1 MCVSGRPYA
10 ENHDDILKLNT
21 MTSVREGDSMDER
34 YNVYSSYL
42 KQTYG
47 EKVYKLPI
55 SIPDTCPN
63 RDGTLGTYGCAF
75 CGTIGAGYENLPAS
89 LTVDQQIE
97 ANIAHIGPKYKARKF
112 IAYFQNFTNTYIR
125 PDVFRQYLK
134 TACQPDIVGIA
145 IATRPDCIHP
155 VYLDI
160 MAEIREEYGV
170 DILVELGLQ
179 TVNYKTLQKINRGH
193 TLAEYIDAMM
203 MLRAY
208 LFRNCTHVILDLP
221 WDTMEDVVE
230 TAKVISAL
238 PTHEIKL
245 HALYII
251 KNTVMAKW
259 YHAGDISLIPVE
271 EYVNRVVTFL
281 EYTRSDIVFQRLI
294 GRAPKEATEFANWGM
309 GWWKIRDMID
319 AELQRRD
326 TFQGKK
332 CDYLQGKAV
341 RKFTDQ

>member
-1 MCVSGRPYA
+1 M
-10 ENHDDILKLNT
+10 N
-21 MTSVREGDSMDER
+21 ER
-34 YNVYSSYL
+34 YNVYSTYL
-42 KQTYG
+42 KERYG

-63 RDGTLGTYGCAF
+63 RDGTLGTRGCAF
-75 CGTIGAGYENLPAS
+75 CGSIGAGYENLPADM
-89 LTVDQQIE
+89 TIQRQIE
-97 ANIAHIGPKYKARKF
+97 ANIAHIQPKYKANKF

-125 PDVFRQYLK
+125 PDVFRQYLIE
-134 TACQPDIVGIA
+134 ACRPDIVGIA
-145 IATRPDCIHP
+145 VATRPDC
-155 VYLDI
+155 VNTTYFDI
-160 MAEIREEYGV
+160 MAEIKETYGV
-170 DILVELGLQ
+170 DILVEFGLQ

-203 MLRAY
+203 MIQAY
-208 LFRNCTHVILDLP
+208 PFRNCTHVILDLP

-230 TAKVISAL
+230 TAKIISAL

-251 KNTVMAKW
+251 KNTVMADW
-259 YHAGDISLIPVE
+259 YKAGEIQLVSAE

-281 EYTRSDIVFQRLI
+281 EYTRPDIVFQRLI

-319 AELQRRD
+319 AELARRD
-326 TFQGKK
+326 TRQGAK
-332 CDYLQGKAV
+332 CTYLHGKAV
-341 RKFTDQ
+341 RKFTDY

>member
-1 MCVSGRPYA
+1 M
-10 ENHDDILKLNT
+10 N
-21 MTSVREGDSMDER
+21 ER
-34 YNVYSSYL
+34 YNVYSTYL
-42 KQTYG
+42 KERYG

-63 RDGTLGTYGCAF
+63 RDGTLGTRGCAF
-75 CGTIGAGYENLPAS
+75 CGSIGAGYENLPADM
-89 LTVDQQIE
+89 TIQRQIE
-97 ANIAHIGPKYKARKF
+97 ANIAHIQPKYKANKF

-125 PDVFRQYLK
+125 PDVFRQYLIE
-134 TACQPDIVGIA
+134 ACRPDIVGIA
-145 IATRPDCIHP
+145 VATRPDC
-155 VYLDI
+155 VNTTYFDI
-160 MAEIREEYGV
+160 MAEIKETYGV

-203 MLRAY
+203 MIQAY
-208 LFRNCTHVILDLP
+208 PFRNCTHVILDLP

-230 TAKVISAL
+230 TAKIISAL

-251 KNTVMAKW
+251 KNTVMADW
-259 YHAGDISLIPVE
+259 YKTGEIQLLSAE
-271 EYVNRVVTFL
+271 EYVDRVVTFL
-281 EYTRSDIVFQRLI
+281 EYTRPDIVFQRLI

-319 AELQRRD
+319 AELVRRD
-326 TFQGKK
+326 TRQGAK
-332 CDYLQGKAV
+332 CTYLHGKAV
-341 RKFTDQ
+341 RKFTDY